1 MFFQAWD
8 NDLGINSQ
16 LQYSFVRRD
25 GDGSNRFE
33 IDAKSGEVISTASF
47 LGQAGASFELLVKAT
62 DRNGEGLSASKSLVV
77 SKRATGN
84 INILYK
90 YLVA

>member
-8 NDLGINSQ
+8 KDAGINSE
-16 LQYSFVRRD
+16 LMYSFARRE

-33 IDAKSGEVISTASF
+33 IDPKSGEVISTASF

-62 DRNGEGLSASKSLVV
+62 DKNGEGLSVSKSLVV
-77 SKRATGN
+77 SRHHVLFKPGN
-84 INILYK
+84 TFI
-90 YLVA
+90 